1 MLLTRRVH
9 DRSWRN
15 SFLIDKIYSYFQ
27 RDKIS
32 YRNSVQ
38 IQLYSITLKMPNTLI
53 ENDSF
58 ASGFLGYFMESPARL
73 EFSLKYTER
82 FTKTKRKLITAY

>member
-1 MLLTRRVH
+1 
-9 DRSWRN
+9 
-15 SFLIDKIYSYFQ
+15 
-27 RDKIS
+27 
-32 YRNSVQ
+32 
-38 IQLYSITLKMPNTLI
+38 MPNTLI